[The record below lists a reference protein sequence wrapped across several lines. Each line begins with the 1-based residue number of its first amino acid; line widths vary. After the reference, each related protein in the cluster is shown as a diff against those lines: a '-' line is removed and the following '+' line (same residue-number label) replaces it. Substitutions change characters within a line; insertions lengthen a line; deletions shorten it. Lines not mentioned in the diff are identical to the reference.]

1 MARRPDALQ
10 SLRNEVQEVIR
21 PYMTAEEYPPFSGGE
36 LVVMA
41 LVDTDDDS
49 LPRDRILRWVIDTFK
64 YYHDA
69 FIDKALQT
77 LGPDPNFDHGS
88 DEGIFE
94 NITKAFTEYE
104 LPIRESRVVINKC
117 KKILYSVTTRA
128 ARVYLRRWLESERK
142 GVFLFLELP
151 PEIRNTIYELLFAF
165 PPSGVHVQEA
175 DGRKGFDAFFLE
187 RIDEPGPSERK
198 WSDSLLQGSQFM
210 IKKSVDDILA
220 LLQVNKQVYKEA
232 MPLFYL
238 LNTFHFDHLSFEV
251 EKFPQSMPIS
261 RFEHLRNLHL
271 DLTEDIAEWLLVW
284 WADITQALNTKAVGF
299 AKLKISMTDD
309 AWLGI
314 GSKARRLR
322 KSGARRS
329 RYSCID
335 DIFGFEVL
343 AMVVARAQD
352 VCWEGECPLIQTFI
366 AKEVARIKD
375 GDYDTKVEEEEC

>member
-77 LGPDPNFDHGS
+77 LGPDLNFDHGS
-88 DEGIFE
+88 DEGTFE

-142 GVFLFLELP
+142 GTFPFLNLP
-151 PEIRNTIYELLFAF
+151 PEIRNNIYELLLVF
-165 PPSGVHVQEA
+165 PSSGVHVQEA
-175 DGRKGFDAFFLE
+175 YDRKGFDVRFLE
-187 RIDEPGPSERK
+187 RIDELGPCGRF
-198 WSDSLLQGSQFM
+198 WSVALVQDSQWM
-210 IKKSVDDILA
+210 IKKSMKEILA
-220 LLQVNKQVYKEA
+220 LLHVNKQVYKEA
-232 MPLFYL
+232 MPLFYM
-238 LNTFHFDHLSFEV
+238 LNMFYFDSYSFEL
-251 EKFPQSMPIS
+251 EKFALSMPKF
-261 RFEHLRNLHL
+261 RFQYLRKLHL
-271 DLTEDIAEWLLVW
+271 DLGDHIDEWLIELWPDVTG
-284 WADITQALNTKAVGF
+284 AMSAKAVGF
-299 AKLKISMTDD
+299 AELRISMTDD
-309 AWLGI
+309 TWLNRGAHARE
-314 GSKARRLR
+314 SK
-322 KSGARRS
+322 STF
-329 RYSCID
+329 SCIEEVS
-335 DIFGFEVL
+335 GFADL
-343 AMVVARAQD
+343 ALAVAKATVVR
-352 VCWEGECPLIQTFI
+352 WEGDCPLIQEFI

-375 GDYDTKVEEEEC
+375 GDYDTEVEE